1 MALRTTSSRP
11 SYPCPPPPQPVTELP
26 FFNNIS
32 TSPTDNEP
40 LPHDHPSST
49 PERDAEEF
57 FKIVLGPIKPLHSYK
72 VKTKS
77 REDEKMENCL
87 STSSI
92 DECLHTLPKS
102 HSVSSNIDDDK
113 QSVPTVSFPSPPSQF
128 NVSSSSLDET
138 TDGGLRSQSVSFEE
152 RAEDIVS
159 REESAD
165 ENLNVISTSS
175 SMSDSDEPDVA
186 LYQATGP
193 IEINKILADIPEE
206 EDEDL
211 MESSNSLSL
220 SLKRREQLHRGDAVD
235 EDSLKSLSLLRK
247 TVSSGSVDSTVQD
260 FDKLLQ
266 DLQDSDLFE
275 ITRSPGG
282 LSRQPS
288 FADPPPVL
296 PVSLPPGPK
305 LSSIGEMEG
314 EFNTNE
320 FVNALKRLSVTS
332 LENFN
337 MPELPQSCPPGNLLS
352 SRQSFSDVNRQQERR
367 RDSQL
372 ILPPQ
377 LSDEDNST
385 SFQRHPSFLRH
396 RFNPPEEFGSDS
408 GVANS
413 SDTEALSQEETFVTK
428 RESRLLEALRI
439 AELESK
445 AKVTPS
451 SVGHVS

>member
-11 SYPCPPPPQPVTELP
+11 SYPCPPPPPPVTELP

-32 TSPTDNEP
+32 TSPTDDDA
-40 LPHDHPSST
+40 LPHDHRTST

-57 FKIVLGPIKPLHSYK
+57 FKIVVGPLKPLHSYR

-77 REDEKMENCL
+77 SDDEKMENSL

-92 DECLHTLPKS
+92 DECLPTLPKS
-102 HSVSSNIDDDK
+102 HSISSNIDDEK
-113 QSVPTVSFPSPPSQF
+113 PSVAVSFPSPPSQF
-128 NVSSSSLDET
+128 NVSSSSLEET

-152 RAEDIVS
+152 KAEDSAS
-159 REESAD
+159 REESID
-165 ENLNVISTSS
+165 ENPNVISTSS
-175 SMSDSDEPDVA
+175 SMNDSDEDVE
-186 LYQATGP
+186 LYQASGP
-193 IEINKILADIPEE
+193 IEMNKILADIPEE

-211 MESSNSLSL
+211 MESSNSLSQ
-220 SLKRREQLHRGDAVD
+220 SLKGRVQLHRGDAMD
-235 EDSLKSLSLLRK
+235 EDSLKSLSLMRG

-266 DLQDSDLFE
+266 DLQESDLFE

-282 LSRQPS
+282 LSRQAS
-288 FADPPPVL
+288 FVDPPPGL
-296 PVSLPPGPK
+296 PVSLPPGPQ
-305 LSSIGEMEG
+305 LSSIGELEG
-314 EFNTNE
+314 DFDTNE
-320 FVNALKRLSVTS
+320 FVNALKRLSITS
-332 LENFN
+332 FENLN
-337 MPELPQSCPPGNLLS
+337 MPELPHSCPPGKLLS
-352 SRQSFSDVNRQQERR
+352 PRQSFSSLTRQQERR

-385 SFQRHPSFLRH
+385 SLQRHPSFLRH

-413 SDTEALSQEETFVTK
+413 SDTEALSQEDTFVTK

-445 AKVTPS
+445 AKLTPPS
-451 SVGHVS
+451 AGHVS